1 MKKIKVIVIAGPTAS
16 GKSDLAMDL
25 AEKYNGELI
34 SADSLQVYK
43 QLDIGTAKASKEE
56 LKRGPQHLID
66 IVPFDADYSV
76 ADFVE
81 DADEAIEEVV
91 GRGKVPIIVGGT
103 GFYIKALLGQQQL
116 DFAPSVAAEVAV
128 DQQKDLK
135 DLVSELKN
143 SADSELVSRVDLH
156 NKSRV
161 IRALQIARHGSKD
174 AVKVRP
180 EYDSLVLAIDWPREV
195 LYERINQRVYN
206 MVEKGLEQEA
216 RLLYN
221 AGGLNVQAGR
231 GIGYKEFYPYFD
243 GNLTLEQVIEDIQ
256 QDSRRYAKRQLTYWR
271 HQIEGLEWIAGDN
284 REAKASARVHDFLL
298 NKE

>member
-25 AEKYNGELI
+25 AEQYHGELI
-34 SADSLQVYK
+34 SADSLQVYQ
-43 QLDIGTAKASKEE
+43 QLDIGTAKASEEE

-76 ADFVE
+76 AEFVE
-81 DADEAIEEVV
+81 DADKAIAEVAS
-91 GRGKVPIIVGGT
+91 RGKVPIIVGGT

-116 DFAPSVAAEVAV
+116 DFAPSVAEEVAI
-128 DQQKDLK
+128 DQKKDLK
-135 DLVSELKN
+135 DLVQELKG
-143 SADSELVSRVDLH
+143 SADADLVNRVDLN

-161 IRALQIARHGSKD
+161 IRALQIARHGIKED
-174 AVKVRP
+174 VTVRP
-180 EYDSLVLAIDWPREV
+180 QYDSLVLAIDWPREV
-195 LYERINQRVYN
+195 LYERINQRVHT
-206 MVEKGLEQEA
+206 MVEKGLEKEA

-221 AGGLNVQAGR
+221 AGGINLQAGR

-243 GNLTLEQVIEDIQ
+243 GNLSLEQVIADIQ

-271 HQIEGLEWIAGDN
+271 HQIDGLEWINGEN
-284 REAKASARVHDFLL
+284 RVVEATTHVHDFLL